1 MELRNLRSLV
11 ILRILESLEIRLARL
26 TAQQEGLGLV
36 AHDCPRIAWI
46 QRKPKWSAV
55 LHCLRKPAWNFES
68 TAPTPRQ

>member
-26 TAQQEGLGLV
+26 TARQDGLGPV
-36 AHDCPRIAWI
+36 APDCPPIEWI
-46 QRKPKWSAV
+46 QGKPKWSAF
-55 LHCLRKPAWNFES
+55 LHCLRKRGWNFES